1 MKKIKIDVPIL
12 NLSLFVIFFWFGIL
26 KPLGMSPAE
35 ELVVK
40 TVDWMPFFE
49 PLMWVK
55 FIGIWEVFIGIFFLF
70 SKTIRISLVL
80 LFLQMTGT
88 FIPLFKLPHVCFQL
102 SHIPYAPTLEGQY
115 IIKNIIIIAAALLLA
130 DKKVRASIYSEN

>member
-49 PLMWVK
+49 PLIWVK
-55 FIGIWEVFIGIFFLF
+55 IIGIWEVFIGIFFLF

-88 FIPLFKLPHVCFQL
+88 FIPLFKLPHVCFHL
-102 SHIPYAPTLEGQY
+102 SHIPYARTLDGQY